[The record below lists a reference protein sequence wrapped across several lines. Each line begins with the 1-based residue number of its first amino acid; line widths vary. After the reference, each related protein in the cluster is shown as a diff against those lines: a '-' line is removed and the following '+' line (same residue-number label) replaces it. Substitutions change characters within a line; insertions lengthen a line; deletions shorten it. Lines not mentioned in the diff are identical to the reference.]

1 MNIFDRAARLS
12 RLITEAHD
20 MLDRAIREQI
30 TEHRDGRG
38 RSRQHA
44 ATVILFSGG
53 NDSTVLAHL
62 MRHRAT
68 HAAHANTGIG
78 IEQTREFVRRTC
90 ADWGLPL
97 LERHPPAGSRYEDLI
112 TETDPETG
120 EVQGFPGPARHWK
133 MYQRLKLRAIEQ
145 VQAELINNPWRQRI
159 VLLAGRRLTESPRRT
174 QRDIPE
180 IERRKSA
187 VWVSPLRNWTALDL
201 NTYRFM
207 NRDCPRNEVS
217 DLIHMSGECLC
228 GAFAKPG
235 ELDEIGDW
243 FPDVAS
249 HIRGLEQT
257 VRAAGAPEERCRWG
271 WGAYR
276 DRKTAERPP
285 KSGAMCSSCEQR
297 WTAVPLWGAEA
308 VVA

>member
-1 MNIFDRAARLS
+1 MNIFDRATRLS
-12 RLITEAHD
+12 RLVTEAHAL
-20 MLDRAIREQI
+20 LDRAIREQI
-30 TEHRDGRG
+30 TEHRDGKG
-38 RSRQHA
+38 RSREHV

-78 IEQTREFVRRTC
+78 IEQTREFVRKAC

-97 LERHPPAGSRYEDLI
+97 LERRPPTRSRYEDLI

-120 EVQGFPGPARHWK
+120 EVAGFPGPARHWK
-133 MYQRLKLRAIEQ
+133 MYQRLKLRAIER
-145 VQAELINNPWRQRI
+145 VQAELIDNPWRQRI
-159 VLLAGRRLTESPRRT
+159 VLLA
-174 QRDIPE
+174 
-180 IERRKSA
+180 
-187 VWVSPLRNWTALDL
+187 
-201 NTYRFM
+201 
-207 NRDCPRNEVS
+207 

-243 FPDVAS
+243 FPDVAA
-249 HIRGLEQT
+249 HIRGLEAK

-276 DRKTAERPP
+276 DRKTAEQPS
-285 KSGAMCSSCEQR
+285 KSGAMCSSCEER
-297 WTAVPLWGAEA
+297 WTAVPLWDTEAEVRA
-308 VVA
+308 ALLAAAQRAEVGT